1 MGLKTPAVSI
11 TALGAPKAPQ
21 FLTFSTA
28 SLAEQVTALQAQV
41 TTLTAKVAAMQAI
54 LDVSRLDEN
63 SVTQKKY
70 NTLAR
75 KWNAAFPSQ
84 AVALKK

>member
-1 MGLKTPAVSI
+1 MFVTVSAGSVADQLKTV
-11 TALGAPKAPQ
+11 TA
-21 FLTFSTA
+21 
-28 SLAEQVTALQAQV
+28 QVAALQASV
-41 TTLTAKVAAMQAI
+41 VAMQAI

-75 KWNAAFPSQ
+75 KWNEAFPSQ